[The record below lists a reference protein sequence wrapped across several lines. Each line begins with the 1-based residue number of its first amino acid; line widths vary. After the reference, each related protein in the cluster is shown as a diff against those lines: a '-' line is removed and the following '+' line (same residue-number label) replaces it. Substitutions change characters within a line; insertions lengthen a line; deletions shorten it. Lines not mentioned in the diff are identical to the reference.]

1 MENKM
6 YQRYMRVGGQ
16 VCCSDVIQYA
26 AARVEKNPEYRRAY
40 PIFLWKAYCLSESYR
55 ARIDRKTWVMRDDRI
70 GELSRPVSVTD
81 WPECTPDDARE
92 SLARHVWAMAVK
104 FQNLESS
111 GSGVSVD
118 AEFGTIKLAAG
129 IA

>member
-16 VCCSDVIQYA
+16 VCYSDVIQYA

-40 PIFLWKAYCLSESYR
+40 NVFLWKAYCLSESQR
-55 ARIDRKTWVMRDDRI
+55 VRIDRKTWVMRDDRI

-81 WPECTPDDARE
+81 WPECTPEDARE
-92 SLARHVWAMAVK
+92 SLACHIWAKAVK
-104 FQNLESS
+104 FQNLEAA